1 MESLHKKRIATGA
14 ILTLLLASAIMVG
27 GPLLVLGVILFSS
40 LAQWEFYSLF
50 WTGREN
56 YRFRIGGLAAGAA
69 LIVAASTG
77 SVSIFA
83 LALAV
88 AFWVGNFRFLSHFSS
103 GEEHPDFQKSQ
114 IFLSGILYVPLI
126 MQFLLVF
133 TPLETAMVI
142 LAAAASDTGAYY
154 CGSTWGKHKI
164 WPRVSPKKSWEGS
177 LGGMAACTV
186 VVTVYGLAFGQ
197 APWFALVLLGLMLNV
212 AAQFGDFF
220 ESALKRSLSV
230 KDSGSLL
237 PGHGGVLD
245 RIDSLLLAIPAY
257 ALARELVAFFP
268 HP

>member
-14 ILTLLLASAIMVG
+14 VLTLLLATAIIAG
-27 GPLLVLGVILFSS
+27 GPLLIIGAILFSS

-50 WTGREN
+50 WQGRDN
-56 YRFRIGGLAAGAA
+56 FRFRMGGLAAGAA
-69 LIVAASTG
+69 LIAASSTG

-88 AFWVGNFRFLSHFSS
+88 AFWVGNFRFLSHFAS

-126 MQFLLVF
+126 LQFLLVF
-133 TPLETAMVI
+133 SPMETAMVI

-154 CGSTWGKHKI
+154 CGTSWGRHKI

-177 LGGMAACTV
+177 LGGFAACTV
-186 VVTVYGLAFGQ
+186 AVMAYGLLFGDASWWQ
-197 APWFALVLLGLMLNV
+197 LAILGGLLNV

-237 PGHGGVLD
+237 PGHGGMLD
-245 RIDSLLLAIPAY
+245 RIDSLLLAIPVY
-257 ALARELVAFFP
+257 ALARELITFFP